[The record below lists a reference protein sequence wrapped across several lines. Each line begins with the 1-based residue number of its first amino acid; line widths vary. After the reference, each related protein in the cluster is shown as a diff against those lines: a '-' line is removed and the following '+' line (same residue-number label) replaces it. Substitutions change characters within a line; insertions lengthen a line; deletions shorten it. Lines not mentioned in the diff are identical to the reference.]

1 MIRYTN
7 LCIPQSLPSLYYPG
21 TSLQHYVGWS
31 KTAQRFQGVSTEFS
45 GHQSSCEVK
54 ETVVR
59 KGRYTLNSLS
69 LQCPFEMRTDG
80 DIKSGVWDT
89 LCRGKVDSPSQTP
102 SLSHYLVMFRE
113 MMDLHREL
121 VPNRRIQAHTKTR
134 KMAIAEVASAKR
146 SPIGPLG
153 GRRE

>member
-1 MIRYTN
+1 MQYGI
-7 LCIPQSLPSLYYPG
+7 
-21 TSLQHYVGWS
+21 
-31 KTAQRFQGVSTEFS
+31 
-45 GHQSSCEVK
+45 
-54 ETVVR
+54 
-59 KGRYTLNSLS
+59 
-69 LQCPFEMRTDG
+69 
-80 DIKSGVWDT
+80 
-89 LCRGKVDSPSQTP
+89 LCRRKVDSPSQTP

-153 GRRE
+153 GGREYPLWFKWDTSHLNP